1 MTESE
6 VWKDV
11 VGYEGFYKVSNKG
24 NVRSVER
31 RNSRGY
37 RLAGRILKP
46 GHDNDGYLHVVL
58 CKNGKRKTTTVHRLV
73 AEAFIPNPE
82 SLPQVNH
89 IDEVKDNNNV
99 ENLEWCDARYNSNHG
114 TRNERMAQAQSKKV
128 IAVNAKTGDVVEFNS
143 TMDAERKGYSQ
154 GCVAAA
160 CRGVYKTNYGKLIGD
175 GRTYRGFR
183 WYYDVEEENVSKQAF
198 TIET

>member
-1 MTESE
+1 MNEIE

-11 VGYEGFYKVSNKG
+11 VGYEGSYQVSNKG

-99 ENLEWCDARYNSNHG
+99 ENLEWCDSKYNNNHG
-114 TRNERMAQAQSKKV
+114 TMIERAAQARSKKV
-128 IAVNAKTGDVVEFNS
+128 RAVNIKTGEVLTFNS
-143 TMDAERKGYSQ
+143 AKEAKKKGYP
-154 GCVAAA
+154 GVAAA
-160 CRGVYKTNYGKLIGD
+160 CRGVYNTINGKPGGD
-175 GRTYRGFR
+175 GHLYRGHK
-183 WYYDVEEENVSKQAF
+183 WYYEEVEENESK
-198 TIET
+198 